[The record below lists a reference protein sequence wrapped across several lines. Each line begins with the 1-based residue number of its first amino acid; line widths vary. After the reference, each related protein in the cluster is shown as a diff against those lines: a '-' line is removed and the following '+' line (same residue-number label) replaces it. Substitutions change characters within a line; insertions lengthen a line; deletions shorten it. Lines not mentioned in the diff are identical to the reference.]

1 MSSDQSSPNTE
12 TNPEVLP
19 FHKVEWRGSVANIF
33 DSTAI
38 QSAPE
43 TEALIYDRS
52 DFQSPLERV
61 QITTQSINVDG
72 ESATAFTAKIRLDR
86 ARDDYL
92 QGRGSS
98 NSLLSPFLKGNIGD
112 AEFIPYDNKDKDL
125 IIEPTAFG
133 SVHSISHSGGTKVLV
148 WIDGKNKQIIVSNN
162 LSLNHVNDAGEVTL
176 RVEVTPPIDG
186 TVDKSEALDGFL
198 KAFMRTMD
206 YTAGLTQSSYNPAS
220 THLNRTYPIGKEVSE
235 ARPAARPASIGRH
248 AVSGTATSKELG
260 GNKSTLPNRGVKAP
274 SNAVEDLP
282 EVEVLTPELSLD
294 EIGGLEQVKKSLRDI
309 AISFNHP
316 EVMEKWG
323 AKRPQGVLLY
333 GEPGTGKTMLARALA
348 NEIGAEMWALQ
359 STDIYEAWLGSSEQ
373 RIKKIFDYARS
384 HKGRL
389 IIFFDEFDS
398 IVGTADTPTSGGD
411 RARNAVAGIFKQEM
425 NTLAQDNP
433 NVLIV
438 AATNNLD
445 GIDPALVRSGR
456 FDHKVYVP
464 MPDEDA
470 RQQIVSTVVANSILR
485 QETEDFRVFGD
496 DLNVVKLATETDG
509 MSGADITEIFR
520 RLGLT
525 RAMQEARTG
534 QQQEP
539 IKQDEIIQEI
549 RKFRTVG

>member
-19 FHKVEWRGSVANIF
+19 LHKVEWRGSVANIF

-98 NSLLSPFLKGNIGD
+98 NSLLSPFLKRNIGD
-112 AEFIPYDNKDKDL
+112 AEFIPFDNKDKDL
-125 IIEPTAFG
+125 IIKPTAFS
-133 SVHSISHSGGTKVLV
+133 SVHSISHPGGTKVLV

-162 LSLNHVNDAGEVTL
+162 LTLSHNNDAGEEIL

-235 ARPAARPASIGRH
+235 ARPAAKPASIGRH
-248 AVSGTATSKELG
+248 AVSGAATSTERG
-260 GNKSTLPNRGVKAP
+260 GDKSTRQNRGVKAP

-282 EVEVLTPELSLD
+282 EVEVVTPELSLD

-309 AISFNHP
+309 AISFQHP

-359 STDIYEAWLGSSEQ
+359 STDIYDAWLGKSEQ
-373 RIKKIFDYARS
+373 SIKKIFDHARS